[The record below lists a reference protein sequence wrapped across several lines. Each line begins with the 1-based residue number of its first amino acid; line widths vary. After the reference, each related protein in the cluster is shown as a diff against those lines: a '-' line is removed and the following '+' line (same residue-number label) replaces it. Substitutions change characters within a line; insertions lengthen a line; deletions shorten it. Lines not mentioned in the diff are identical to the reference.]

1 MSESLSRF
9 IEETRTY
16 VKEKLLNYVKNFDI
30 EHWVEW
36 VNENQYKFS
45 WGTPYVRIT
54 ASTSPAD
61 KAGHCVWLCK
71 YYDDVSL
78 SSSPL
83 TKDEFYNEIVNL
95 LYAKYF

>member
-1 MSESLSRF
+1 MSESLNRF

-16 VKEKLLNYVKNFDI
+16 VKEKLLSYVKNFDV
-30 EHWVEW
+30 EHWVGW
-36 VNENQYKFS
+36 VNENQHKFS
-45 WGTPYVRIT
+45 WVTPYVRIR
-54 ASTSPAD
+54 AYTSPSD
-61 KAGHCVWLCK
+61 KAGHCVSLWK

-78 SSSPL
+78 STSPL